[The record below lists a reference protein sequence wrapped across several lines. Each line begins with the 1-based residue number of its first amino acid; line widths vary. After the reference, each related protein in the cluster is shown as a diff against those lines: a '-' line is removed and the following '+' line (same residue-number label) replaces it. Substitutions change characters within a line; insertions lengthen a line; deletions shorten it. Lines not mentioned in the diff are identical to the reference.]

1 MAPAGKANALPI
13 IIVGLIVCGLPA
25 YVLATL
31 FGAGSVAMIAMM
43 VSLFTY
49 ISITGGSLLADMKTA
64 AAVAPLIFVAATVP
78 RLVSEWNAVAGA
90 VAACACMLVV
100 ALLPLHDERLGNAR
114 MGSGMAVIF
123 SYAMTLPGEFDAAHF
138 VVAIAVAVSWPVL
151 LRLAVG
157 ARDPDKATRESVA
170 GLLDAGEPDLESVLH
185 AWLLGGRKLW
195 QAKVI
200 SAACRSRAGVHML
213 RLIGRDDGR
222 FARIAAQYAD
232 AAARVAEQVR
242 AKVPDASCRLVLP
255 DAHLEGEA
263 GRMSGQAADGLVEA
277 HEAAT
282 ARPAGTT
289 TRPSRES
296 LRAVAGKPLLR
307 ERKVQIAH
315 AARTFIGMSVMI
327 ALTTALLPAGSSLKA
342 SALLCT
348 FAILQSGWHATLAKS
363 KARIIGVSVGM
374 AVSAVL
380 TAVLPAHVMLPVAMV
395 CQLLGMW
402 FMLSNPTLAYF
413 FMAVMSIGMAVGTRG
428 VDPGSYIVEYLVVI
442 AAAIAVGVIGGFA
455 VVRPV
460 PHPTVR
466 ESVDTVWS
474 AVLCVLKTLRDNAD
488 RPIVLTEAF
497 TEYSAATGELRQE
510 HAGGAADADRREQV
524 EQFALS
530 CFDLVLCGI
539 DYALNGKDSIDDFVK
554 QVKGVS
560 FDALPGDAPQSDRRG
575 ASDLVFHAQR
585 LGAELCAS
593 PARAQRS
600 QAREGSAGEEGPRPE
615 SPAATSEQEKE

>member
-25 YVLATL
+25 YALATL

-43 VSLFTY
+43 VSLFTF

-123 SYAMTLPGEFDAAHF
+123 SYAMTLPGEFAPAHF
-138 VVAIAVAVSWPVL
+138 VVAIAVAVAWPVL

-170 GLLDAGEPDLESVLH
+170 GLLDAGEPDLEGVLH

-222 FARIAAQYAD
+222 FDGLAAQYAG
-232 AAARVAEQVR
+232 AAAQVADQVR
-242 AKVPDASCRLVLP
+242 AKVPDSSRQLVLP
-255 DAHLEGEA
+255 DAQLEGEA

-282 ARPAGTT
+282 ARPAGAT

-348 FAILQSGWHATLAKS
+348 FAILQSSWHATLAKS
-363 KARIIGVSVGM
+363 KARIVGVSAGM
-374 AVSAVL
+374 VASIAL
-380 TAVLPAHVMLPVAMV
+380 TAVLPAHAMLPVAMA
-395 CQLLGMW
+395 CMLLGMW
-402 FMLSNPTLAYF
+402 FMLSNPALAYF

-442 AAAIAVGVIGGFA
+442 AAAIIVRVRGYPPRAAPDRARERRHHVARRAVRARDPARQRRQAHRVDRGVRRVLGGNRRAEAGARRRRGRRRPTRTGRAVRTCLLRPRPVRHRLRPERERLHRRFRETSRGR
-455 VVRPV
+455 VVR
-460 PHPTVR
+460 
-466 ESVDTVWS
+466 
-474 AVLCVLKTLRDNAD
+474 
-488 RPIVLTEAF
+488 
-497 TEYSAATGELRQE
+497 
-510 HAGGAADADRREQV
+510 
-524 EQFALS
+524 
-530 CFDLVLCGI
+530 
-539 DYALNGKDSIDDFVK
+539 
-554 QVKGVS
+554 
-560 FDALPGDAPQSDRRG
+560 
-575 ASDLVFHAQR
+575 
-585 LGAELCAS
+585 CAS
-593 PARAQRS
+593 GRLAVWRPARCV
-600 QAREGSAGEEGPRPE
+600 GSRLPRPKTRCR
-615 SPAATSEQEKE
+615 AMCFADGDMQVANK

>member
-1 MAPAGKANALPI
+1 MPPAGKANALPI
-13 IIVGLIVCGLPA
+13 IIVGLVVCGLPA
-25 YVLATL
+25 YALATL

-43 VSLFTY
+43 VSLFAF

-114 MGSGMAVIF
+114 MGAGMAVIF

-138 VVAIAVAVSWPVL
+138 VVAIAVAVAWPVL
-151 LRLAVG
+151 LRLVVG
-157 ARDPDKATRESVA
+157 ARDPDKATREGIA
-170 GLLDAGEPDLESVLH
+170 GLLDAGEPDLEGVLH

-213 RLIGRDDGR
+213 RLIGRDDVR

-232 AAARVAEQVR
+232 AAARVASQVR
-242 AKVPDASCRLVLP
+242 AKVPDLSRRLVLP

-263 GRMSGQAADGLVEA
+263 ARMSDQAADGLVEA
-277 HEAAT
+277 HKAAT
-282 ARPAGTT
+282 ARPTGVT

-296 LRAVAGKPLLR
+296 LRAIAGKPLLR

-342 SALLCT
+342 SALLCS
-348 FAILQSGWHATLAKS
+348 FAILQSSWHATLAKS
-363 KARIIGVSVGM
+363 KARIVGVSAGM
-374 AVSAVL
+374 LASIVL
-380 TAVLPAHVMLPVAMV
+380 TAVLPTQAMLPVAMA
-395 CQLLGMW
+395 CMLLGMW
-402 FMLSNPTLAYF
+402 FMLSNPTVAYF

-442 AAAIAVGVIGGFA
+442 AAAITVGVIGGFA

-466 ESVDTVWS
+466 ESVDTLWS
-474 AVLCVLKTLRDNAD
+474 AVLCVLETLRDNAD

-497 TEYSAATGELRQE
+497 TEYSAATGELRRE
-510 HAGGAADADRREQV
+510 HAGDAADAGRRELV
-524 EQFALS
+524 EQFALA

-539 DYALNGKDSIDDFVK
+539 DYALNGKDSIGDFVK
-554 QVKGVS
+554 EVEGVS
-560 FDALPGDAPQSDRRG
+560 FDALPDGSPNSDRRG
-575 ASDLVFHAQR
+575 VTDLVSHAQR
-585 LGAELCAS
+585 LGAELCTS
-593 PARAQRS
+593 PTGTCES
-600 QAREGSAGEEGPRPE
+600 QAREGNAGEEGPRPE
-615 SPAATSEQEKE
+615 SSATTTEQERE